1 MRQFRF
7 ALCGLVLF
15 SLVRFAAAQSNCA
28 LPSNEDIET
37 AIGDTLKRGDS
48 PTRPD
53 IDLAQVHYVC
63 QSSGMFR
70 DTYRGVSLLATYTCS
85 GSALCRGGVG
95 EPSQF
100 DFQCNVAGD
109 WSPVV
114 LATADFSFIENPDAN
129 FSTPTDTKCGLCV
142 NPELLT
148 SSGIALQ
155 SDPLTH
161 CVGKK
166 RTILPSNIT
175 NTLHNTIALHCIFLS
190 T

>member
-15 SLVRFAAAQSNCA
+15 SLARFAAAQSNCA

-37 AIGDTLKRGDS
+37 AIGDALKRGDS
-48 PTRPD
+48 PVQPE

-63 QSSGMFR
+63 QSSGTFR
-70 DTYRGVSLLATYTCS
+70 GTYGGVSLLATYTCT
-85 GSALCRGGVG
+85 GSALCRGGVR

-100 DFQCNVAGD
+100 DFQCNAAGE

-114 LATADFSFIENPDAN
+114 LTSADFSFIENPEAN

-142 NPELLT
+142 NPELLAT
-148 SSGIALQ
+148 LSTTLQ

-175 NTLHNTIALHCIFLS
+175 VTLHSAIALHCIFLS